1 MIMAKRW
8 FGILDDKI
16 AGCFR
21 ISHTMGVRLKALGIE
36 NIVEKQDRKAILN
49 WQEEQNSD
57 NFNQFIT
64 VSLFETFSQDILA
77 NLRNAVELSFIPTNF
92 NWIKEQP
99 KAKIILQK
107 KNFCQ
112 SAQKTPSSKITKSFS
127 ETTNDNEV
135 IHKPAIV
142 DIKEELGLNSFFNFN
157 QLFHI
162 KAPLIVYTDGSYKAV
177 DELHS
182 NMNGMFTI
190 VQNDKIK
197 IFDFDVSKSIIN
209 RFIDK
214 YNPNDLAELCAVD
227 CALTQLLKDD
237 MTDVPCIIVIDNT
250 LLITSLIEQYHRHD
264 VDELRQDV
272 IEKLSK
278 FKNISF
284 RWCKGHSTNVGNI
297 ITDNAEKYVD

>member
-1 MIMAKRW
+1 MAKRW

-21 ISHTMGVRLKALGIE
+21 ISHTMGVRLKALGIK
-36 NIVEKQDRKAILN
+36 NIVEKQDRKAMLN
-49 WQEEQNSD
+49 WQAEQNAD
-57 NFNQFIT
+57 NFNQFIS

-77 NLRNAVELSFIPTNF
+77 NLRNAIELSFIPTNF

-112 SAQKTPSSKITKSFS
+112 SVQKTPNTKITNS
-127 ETTNDNEV
+127 ETTNDNEI
-135 IHKPAIV
+135 IHNPEITN
-142 DIKEELGLNSFFNFN
+142 IKEELGLNSFFNFN

-162 KAPLIVYTDGSYKAV
+162 KSPLIVYTDGSYKAV

-182 NMNGMFTI
+182 DMHGMFTI
-190 VQNDKIK
+190 VHQNKMK
-197 IFDFDVSKSIIN
+197 VFDFDISKSTIN
-209 RFIDK
+209 RFVDK
-214 YNPNDLAELCAVD
+214 YNPNDLAEMCAVD
-227 CALTQLLKDD
+227 CALAQLLEDG
-237 MTDVPCIIVIDNT
+237 MTNIPCVIVVDNT
-250 LLITSLIEQYHRHD
+250 LLISSLIEQYRRHD